1 METTTITISNPTPYA
16 KKVINE
22 LTGKEEEITMVN
34 FTVTGS
40 PEAVEQYYKDQ
51 CDDLARQGKEPAKKD
66 DKGNPRMVLTQKTA
80 IKYGNEA
87 VLTRTLNIKG
97 HAIYLMEDD
106 NSKVLNDMIKG
117 ASAITQRV
125 FAEREYENLVALSK
139 EYTKNKVINRSNYL
153 DKLKNSSPENADLSK
168 L

>member
-1 METTTITISNPTPYA
+1 MKTTITISNPTPYP

-22 LTGKEEEITMVN
+22 LTGLEETIPMVS
-34 FTVTGS
+34 FIVTGS

-51 CDDLARQGKEPAKKD
+51 CDDLARQGKQPAQKD
-66 DKGNPRMVLTQKTA
+66 DNGNPRMVFNQATA
-80 IKYGNEA
+80 LKYKDEA

-106 NSKVLNDMIKG
+106 NSKVLNEMIKG

-125 FAEREYENLVALSK
+125 FAEKEFEELVALSK
-139 EYTKNKVINRSNYL
+139 TYTKNKNINRANYL
-153 DKLKNSSPENADLSK
+153 AKIQSTEDADLNK
-168 L
+168 I